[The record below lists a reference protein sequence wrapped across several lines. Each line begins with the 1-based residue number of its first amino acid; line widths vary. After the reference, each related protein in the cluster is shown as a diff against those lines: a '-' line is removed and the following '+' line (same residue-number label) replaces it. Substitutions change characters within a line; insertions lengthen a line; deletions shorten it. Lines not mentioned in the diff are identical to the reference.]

1 MVRSAV
7 IPLRRSVCSLLPA
20 LAGENGEFLY
30 DERALALFAGDPAS
44 SPLAERARASRKP
57 GVLCS
62 RW

>member
-1 MVRSAV
+1 M
-7 IPLRRSVCSLLPA
+7 CSLLPA